1 MSLTPEELIA
11 LGKACKLAGFAPS
24 ASRPMGLF
32 AAGIAHDLGRC
43 AWQPIESAPQ
53 DGVGI
58 LAVSGNW
65 IVTMHW
71 HRNANCWADCGPSYA
86 RIPVD
91 EQPTHWMPLP
101 QPPQEAPADGGQLG
115 E

>member
-32 AAGIAHDLGRC
+32 AAGIAHERARAAKVCRNEAQNWSIKDAQRACRMC
-43 AWQPIESAPQ
+43 AAAI
-53 DGVGI
+53 
-58 LAVSGNW
+58 
-65 IVTMHW
+65 
-71 HRNANCWADCGPSYA
+71 
-86 RIPVD
+86 
-91 EQPTHWMPLP
+91 
-101 QPPQEAPADGGQLG
+101 EAPADGGQLG